1 MTVARRWLR
10 WTMGVWCVLLAVAMW
25 STSGQ
30 AAEFRIAV
38 GVDPDTL
45 DPLQLTTTTVGNM
58 VDYMVEPLTQ
68 LAPDG
73 SIRPHLAESWSVS
86 ADGLQYTFKLRQ
98 GVTFHDKSPFNA
110 EAVKWNFDRLKDPE
124 VRVPGRSSYPIA
136 QTDVVDPGTVRVTL
150 KRPYVPFISALSG
163 STVGILS
170 PASAEQHGNT
180 YKNYIHLVGTGP
192 YVFQERKKG
201 EKITVTK
208 YADYWGRKPHYDQVV
223 FRIVPEAATRESLLL
238 AGQVDLIILPP
249 IADLPALQ
257 RNKAVK
263 VLMAP
268 SNRTIFIA
276 MNTQRPPLNNAKV
289 RQALNYAVDKQA
301 IITNV
306 LFGAG
311 EPMDAPMA
319 PSLFGYCKM
328 GIYEFD
334 QAKARQLLAEA
345 GVAAG
350 TSLSLLHPTGRY
362 VQDKEATQALA
373 GYLREVGLEPQLQTM
388 DWPSYISTINTP
400 LDKGNTTQLHYLGWA
415 PGFLDASQQMV
426 EFLSTNAPPNG
437 LATTFYSNPQVDTWI
452 NAAEGEN
459 SPEKRKEL
467 YCQIAKQVWS
477 DAPWLFLWVQ
487 HFPIIYSAK
496 VTGIG
501 SLPNEKFDALYAQP
515 AP

>member
-1 MTVARRWLR
+1 MTVVQRQFR
-10 WTMGVWCVLLAVAMW
+10 WTSGVWGALMVLAMW
-25 STSGQ
+25 VTPGR

-38 GVDPDTL
+38 GIDPDTL
-45 DPLQLTTTTVGNM
+45 DPVQQTTTTVGNM
-58 VDYMVEPLTQ
+58 VDYVVETLTK

-73 SIRPHLAESWSVS
+73 SIQPHLAESWSVS
-86 ADGLQYTFKLRQ
+86 PDGLQYTFKLRQ
-98 GVTFHDKSPFNA
+98 GIIFHDKTPCA
-110 EAVKWNFDRLKDPE
+110 AAAVKWNFDRLKDPE
-124 VRVPGRSSYPIA
+124 VRVTGRASYPIA
-136 QTDVVDPGTVRVTL
+136 QTDVVDTATVRVTL
-150 KRPYVPFISALSG
+150 KRPYVPFVSALS
-163 STVGILS
+163 SAGILS
-170 PASAEQHGNT
+170 PASAEQHGNS
-180 YKNYIHLVGTGP
+180 YKNYTHIIGTGP

-268 SNRTIFIA
+268 SDRTIFIA
-276 MNTQRPPLNNAKV
+276 INTQKPPLNNLKV

-319 PSLFGYCKM
+319 PSLFGYCKI
-328 GIYEFD
+328 GTYEFD
-334 QAKARQLLAEA
+334 QAKAKQLLAEA
-345 GVAAG
+345 GVTPG
-350 TSLSLLHPTGRY
+350 MPISLLHPTGRY

-373 GYLREVGLEPQLQTM
+373 GYLREVGFEPQLQTM

-415 PGFLDASQQMV
+415 PGFLDASQQML
-426 EFLSTNAPPNG
+426 EFLSSNAPPNG
-437 LATTFYSNPQVDTWI
+437 LATTFYANPEVDTWI
-452 NAAEGEN
+452 NTAEEESN
-459 SPEKRKEL
+459 PEKRQAL
-467 YCQIAKQVWS
+467 YCQIAKQVWH
-477 DAPWLFLWVQ
+477 DAPWIFLWVQ
-487 HFPIIYSAK
+487 HFPIVHSAK
-496 VTGIG
+496 VTGVG
-501 SLPNEKFDALYAQP
+501 SLPNEKFEALYAQP
-515 AP
+515 AQ